1 MGRVFIF
8 IKNFWC
14 LLWHWAVLVIPVRLL
29 FPNEPSWL
37 GADWYALLA
46 GYELG
51 VPLTV
56 FGFISFVMTSQY
68 IEFNRFPLVS
78 LFSGRGLVNRLNT
91 GVEDFLESLAE
102 EEGEESNTTD
112 TKEETKEEPSG
123 ITDEVDED
131 VEEEDSQEGSPQGGY
146 FKVVPPSL

>member
-14 LLWHWAVLVIPVRLL
+14 FLWHWLIVVIPVRFF
-29 FPNEPSWL
+29 FPSEPSWL

-46 GYELG
+46 GYEWG

-56 FGFISFVMTSQY
+56 FAFISFVMASQY

-78 LFSGRGLVNRLNT
+78 LFSGRGLVDNLNT
-91 GVEDFLESLAE
+91 GVEDYLEEVGKAE
-102 EEGEESNTTD
+102 EKQEEQ
-112 TKEETKEEPSG
+112 ETRAKGSG
-123 ITDEVDED
+123 ITDEVNED
-131 VEEEDSQEGSPQGGY
+131 SDEDSQKGG
-146 FKVVPPSL
+146 FKVLPPSL

>member
-14 LLWHWAVLVIPVRLL
+14 LLWHWAALVIPVRFL
-29 FPNEPSWL
+29 FPDEPSWL

-46 GYELG
+46 GYEWG

-56 FGFISFVMTSQY
+56 FGFISFVMASQY

-102 EEGEESNTTD
+102 EKGEESNTR
-112 TKEETKEEPSG
+112 ETKEEPLG
-123 ITDEVDED
+123 ITDDVNED
-131 VEEEDSQEGSPQGGY
+131 EEEDSQKGSPKEVT

>member
-14 LLWHWAVLVIPVRLL
+14 FLWHWLIVVIPVRFF
-29 FPNEPSWL
+29 FPSEPSWL

-46 GYELG
+46 GYEWG

-56 FGFISFVMTSQY
+56 FAFISFVMASQY

-78 LFSGRGLVNRLNT
+78 LFSGRGLVDSLNT
-91 GVEDFLESLAE
+91 GVEDYLEE
-102 EEGEESNTTD
+102 VGKEEGKTEE
-112 TKEETKEEPSG
+112 KWEVQETKAEGLG
-123 ITDEVDED
+123 ITDKVNED
-131 VEEEDSQEGSPQGGY
+131 SEEDSQKGG
-146 FKVVPPSL
+146 FKVLPPSL

>member
-1 MGRVFIF
+1 MDRVLLF

-14 LLWHWAVLVIPVRLL
+14 FLWHWSVLVIPVHFLL
-29 FPNEPSWL
+29 PNKPSWL
-37 GADWYALLA
+37 SADWYALLA
-46 GYELG
+46 GYEWG

-68 IEFNRFPLVS
+68 VEFNRFPLVS
-78 LFSGRGLVNRLNT
+78 LFRGRGLVNRLNT

-102 EEGEESNTTD
+102 EKGEESNTV
-112 TKEETKEEPSG
+112 ESKEEPLG
-123 ITDEVDED
+123 ITDDVNED
-131 VEEEDSQEGSPQGGY
+131 EEEDSQEGDPQEVT

>member
-46 GYELG
+46 GYEWG
-51 VPLTV
+51 VPLTM
-56 FGFISFVMTSQY
+56 FGFISFVMASQY
-68 IEFNRFPLVS
+68 IAFNRFPLVS

-91 GVEDFLESLAE
+91 SVEDFLESLAE
-102 EEGEESNTTD
+102 EDGEEPNTMELKGEP
-112 TKEETKEEPSG
+112 KEEQEELEG
-123 ITDEVDED
+123 ITNEADEGA
-131 VEEEDSQEGSPQGGY
+131 EEDPQEVA

>member
-14 LLWHWAVLVIPVRLL
+14 FLWHWLIVVIPVR
-29 FPNEPSWL
+29 FFFSSEPSWL

-46 GYELG
+46 GYEWG

-56 FGFISFVMTSQY
+56 FGFISFVMASQY

-78 LFSGRGLVNRLNT
+78 LFSGRGLVENLNT
-91 GVEDFLESLAE
+91 GVEDYLEEVGEEVGKAE
-102 EEGEESNTTD
+102 ENREEQ
-112 TKEETKEEPSG
+112 ETKDKGLG
-123 ITDEVDED
+123 IIDKVNED
-131 VEEEDSQEGSPQGGY
+131 AEEDSQKGD
-146 FKVVPPSL
+146 FKVLPPSL

>member
-14 LLWHWAVLVIPVRLL
+14 FLWHWLIVVIPVR
-29 FPNEPSWL
+29 FFFSSEPSWL

-46 GYELG
+46 GYEWG

-56 FGFISFVMTSQY
+56 FAFISFVMASQY

-78 LFSGRGLVNRLNT
+78 LFSGRGLVDNLNT
-91 GVEDFLESLAE
+91 GVEDYLEEVGKAE
-102 EEGEESNTTD
+102 EKQEEQ
-112 TKEETKEEPSG
+112 ETRAKGSG
-123 ITDEVDED
+123 ITDEVNED
-131 VEEEDSQEGSPQGGY
+131 SDEDSQKGG
-146 FKVVPPSL
+146 FKVLPPSL